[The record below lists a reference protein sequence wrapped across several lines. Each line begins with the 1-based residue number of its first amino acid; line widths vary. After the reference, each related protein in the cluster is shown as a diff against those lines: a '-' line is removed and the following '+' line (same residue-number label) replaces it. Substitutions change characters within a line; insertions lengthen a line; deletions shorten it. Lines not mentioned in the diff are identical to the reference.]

1 MIIKKIQIMKKCI
14 LSAVFVM
21 AATTM
26 FSQMVTIKGKVTDFS
41 GKPIVS
47 AMIEA
52 KTNLFEMKY
61 HAFSDKNGNYSIS
74 VEQGTYI
81 GISCVRLADYGTNNL
96 EFWAWNV
103 PAHNDMT
110 INMRYERLEVYGL
123 NVFKIQGAHRG
134 YSIYCRPMSLTRY
147 LEWGKNPT
155 PLMNFAP
162 NPDKIRVEVTINGSS
177 AKVNMVEKVKEYAGK
192 QTAEAYMIYT
202 DLGAATNKPYD
213 EIRVTITDL
222 ENGDKG
228 EAVYYRPKDKYVD

>member
-1 MIIKKIQIMKKCI
+1 MKKCI
-14 LSAVFVM
+14 LSAIFVM
-21 AATTM
+21 ATTTL
-26 FSQMVTIKGKVTDFS
+26 FSQKMVTISGKVTDFS

-52 KTNLFEMKY
+52 KSKLFEMKY

-74 VEQGTYI
+74 VEEGTYI
-81 GISCVRLADYGTNNL
+81 GISCIRMGDYGKTHL
-96 EFWAWNV
+96 EAWAWNV
-103 PAHNDMT
+103 PAYNNMT

-123 NVFKIQGAHRG
+123 NVFRIQGAHRG

-147 LEWGKNPT
+147 LEWEKNPSS
-155 PLMNFAP
+155 LLNIAP
-162 NPDKIRVEVTINGSS
+162 DPDKIRVDVTINGSP

-202 DLGAATNKPYD
+202 DLGGVTNKPYD

-228 EAVYYRPKDKYVD
+228 EAIYFRPKDNYVD

>member
-1 MIIKKIQIMKKCI
+1 MIKQII
-14 LSAVFVM
+14 LSAAFAMVAM
-21 AATTM
+21 TLSA
-26 FSQMVTIKGKVTDFS
+26 QKMVTISGKVTDFS

-52 KTNLFEMKY
+52 KTKLFEMKY
-61 HAFSDKNGNYSIS
+61 HAFTDKNGNYSIS
-74 VEQGTYI
+74 VDAGTYI
-81 GISCVRLADYGTNNL
+81 GISCVRMADYGTSRL

-103 PAHNDMT
+103 PAHENMT
-110 INMRYERLEVYGL
+110 INMRYDRLEVYGL

-147 LEWGKNPT
+147 LEWEKRPT
-155 PLMNFAP
+155 PLMALAP
-162 NPDKIRVEVTINGSS
+162 NPDKMRVEVTINGSP

-192 QTAEAYMIYT
+192 QQAEAFMIYT
-202 DLGAATNKPYD
+202 DLGAVTNKPYD

-228 EAVYYRPKDKYVD
+228 EAVYYRPKDKYID

>member
-1 MIIKKIQIMKKCI
+1 MMKKFI

-21 AATTM
+21 ATTTM
-26 FSQMVTIKGKVTDFS
+26 FAQKMVTISGKVTDFS

-52 KTNLFEMKY
+52 KTKLFDMKY

-74 VEQGTYI
+74 VEEGNYI
-81 GISCVRLADYGTNNL
+81 AFSCIRMADYGKTNL

-103 PAHNDMT
+103 PAYNNMT

-123 NVFKIQGAHRG
+123 NVFRIQGAQRG
-134 YSIYCRPMSLTRY
+134 YTIYCRPMSLTRY
-147 LEWGKNPT
+147 LEWEKYPIS
-155 PLMNFAP
+155 PMNLAP
-162 NPDKIRVEVTINGSS
+162 NPDKMRVEVTINGST

-192 QTAEAYMIYT
+192 QTMDAYLIYT
-202 DLGAATNKPYD
+202 DLGAVTNKPYD

-228 EAVYYRPKDKYVD
+228 EAIYFRPKDKYLE

>member
-1 MIIKKIQIMKKCI
+1 MKKSI
-14 LSAVFVM
+14 LTAIFVM
-21 AATTM
+21 ATTTI
-26 FSQMVTIKGKVTDFS
+26 FAQKMVTISGKVTDFS

-52 KTNLFEMKY
+52 KTRLFEMKY
-61 HAFSDKNGNYSIS
+61 HAFSDKNGNYSIN
-74 VEQGTYI
+74 VEAGTYI
-81 GISCVRLADYGTNNL
+81 GISCVRMNDYGKSNL

-103 PAHNDMT
+103 PAYNNMT

-134 YSIYCRPMSLTRY
+134 YAIYCRPMSLTRY
-147 LEWGKNPT
+147 IEWEKSPSS
-155 PLMNFAP
+155 LMNIAP
-162 NPDKIRVEVTINGSS
+162 NPDKMRVEVTINGSS
-177 AKVNMVEKVKEYAGK
+177 AKVNMVEKLKEYAGK

-202 DLGAATNKPYD
+202 DMGAATSKPYD

-228 EAVYYRPKDKYVD
+228 EAVYYRPKDNYVE

>member
-1 MIIKKIQIMKKCI
+1 MKQLI
-14 LSAVFVM
+14 LTVAFVM
-21 AATTM
+21 ATM
-26 FSQMVTIKGKVTDFS
+26 PLFSQMVTIKGKVTDFS

-61 HAFSDKNGNYSIS
+61 HTFSDKNGNYSLN
-74 VEQGTYI
+74 VEAGTYI
-81 GISCVRLADYGTNNL
+81 GISCVRMADYGQSNL

-103 PAHNDMT
+103 PAHDNMT
-110 INMRYERLEVYGL
+110 INMRYDRLEVYGL

-134 YSIYCRPMSLTRY
+134 YTIYCRPMSLTRY
-147 LEWGKNPT
+147 LAWERNPS
-155 PLMNFAP
+155 PLLNIAP
-162 NPDKIRVEVTINGSS
+162 DPDKMRVEVTINGST

-192 QTAEAYMIYT
+192 QQAEGYVIYT
-202 DLGAATNKPYD
+202 DLGAATSKPYD

-228 EAVYYRPKDKYVD
+228 EAVYYRPKDNYVE

>member
-1 MIIKKIQIMKKCI
+1 MKQFI
-14 LSAVFVM
+14 LSAAFVM
-21 AATTM
+21 AAMTL
-26 FSQMVTIKGKVTDFS
+26 SAQKMVTISGKVTDFS

-61 HAFSDKNGNYSIS
+61 HTFSDRNGNYSIS
-74 VEQGTYI
+74 VDAGTYI
-81 GISCVRLADYGTNNL
+81 GLSCVRMADYGKSSL

-103 PAHNDMT
+103 PANENMT

-123 NVFKIQGAHRG
+123 NVFRIQGAHRG

-147 LEWGKNPT
+147 LAWEKNPT

-162 NPDKIRVEVTINGSS
+162 NLDKMRVEVIINGSP

-192 QTAEAYMIYT
+192 HQAEAVMIYT
-202 DLGAATNKPYD
+202 DLGAITSKPYD
-213 EIRVTITDL
+213 EIKVIITDL

-228 EAVYYRPKDKYVD
+228 EAIYYRPKDKYVD

>member
-1 MIIKKIQIMKKCI
+1 MKRFI
-14 LSAVFVM
+14 LSAAFLM

-26 FSQMVTIKGKVTDFS
+26 FSQKMVTIKGKVTDFS

-52 KTNLFEMKY
+52 KSKSFEMKY

-74 VEQGTYI
+74 VDEGTYI
-81 GISCVRLADYGTNNL
+81 GISCVRMADYAKSNL

-103 PAHNDMT
+103 PAVNDMT

-134 YSIYCRPMSLTRY
+134 YTIYCRPMSLTRY
-147 LEWGKNPT
+147 LEWEKNPT
-155 PLMNFAP
+155 PLMNLAP
-162 NPDKIRVEVTINGSS
+162 NPDKMRVEVTVNGSS
-177 AKVNMVEKVKEYAGK
+177 VKVNMVEKVKEYAGK
-192 QTAEAYMIYT
+192 QQTEGYVIYT
-202 DLGAATNKPYD
+202 DLGATTSKPYD